1 MLKKERDELVLAL
14 TYSLTKNGIKPK
26 KIIEIF
32 EDIHKYNPKL
42 KLSLKTKLPT
52 KRSQK
57 QERPS

>member
-1 MLKKERDELVLAL
+1 MLKKEREEIVLAL

-32 EDIHKYNPKL
+32 EDIHKYNPRL

-52 KRSQK
+52 KRRK
-57 QERPS
+57 TQERPS